1 MAVATT
7 KEKQHMALVASLGC
21 IVCKNLGYTNHK
33 VELHHIRDGYGVGQR
48 ATNFEVIPLC
58 PIHHRIGLKA
68 DKTGKA
74 HFGYHQSPKD
84 FEIAYGKERD
94 LLEQVMEMVRTVK
107 SQRLAMKHQHYSYSA
122 DKSFDLR
129 KIHDNHLKNIL
140 RGIEK
145 QAKRGI
151 ENDKGDM
158 VYGDDVKV
166 FRNYEVYVVEAR
178 RRGIMHLI

>member
-1 MAVATT
+1 MTTT
-7 KEKQHMALVASLGC
+7 KEEKQHMALVASLGC
-21 IVCKNLGYTNHK
+21 IVCKNLGYTNYRA
-33 VELHHIRDGYGVGQR
+33 ELHHIRNGYGVGQR

-58 PIHHRIGLKA
+58 PIHHRTGVEA
-68 DKTGKA
+68 DKTGKR

-94 LLEQVMEMVRTVK
+94 LLKQVMEMVRTIK

-122 DKSFDLR
+122 DKSVDLR
-129 KIHDNHLKNIL
+129 KIHKNHLLNIL
-140 RGIEK
+140 RGIET

-151 ENDKGDM
+151 VNDKGDM

-166 FRNYEVYVVEAR
+166 FRDYEVYIVEAR
-178 RRGIMHLI
+178 RRGIMDLI

>member
-1 MAVATT
+1 MTT
-7 KEKQHMALVASLGC
+7 TREEKQHMALVASLGC

-33 VELHHIRDGYGVGQR
+33 AELHHIRAGYGVGQK
-48 ATNFEVIPLC
+48 ASNFEVIPLC
-58 PIHHRIGLKA
+58 PIHYRTGLKA
-68 DKTGKA
+68 DRTGKT
-74 HFGYHQSPKD
+74 HFGYHQSPED

-94 LLEQVMEMVRTVK
+94 LLEQVMVMVRTVK

-122 DKSFDLR
+122 DKSVDLR

-140 RGIEK
+140 RGIET

-151 ENDKGDM
+151 ENDKGDI
-158 VYGDDVKV
+158 VYGDDVKA